1 MELHE
6 VRYFLTLCET
16 LNFRR
21 AAERSNVTQPA
32 LTRAIQK
39 LEQEFGG
46 LLFSRDRQPAHL
58 TELGR
63 LVYPQMQEIFRHA
76 EGVKNAA
83 RQFLTLEDAP
93 LRIGVMSTLGP
104 VLFARFLSG
113 FNDENPGVGI
123 GLRDGTPRA
132 LTTMLLDDAIDVAV
146 LAQPEPVAD
155 GLHAQP
161 LYRERFTVAFG
172 PSHRYE
178 GQQHVALAEMHGEI
192 YLRRVNCEFRE
203 FFAQL
208 LNQRGVGI
216 KVRYQSD
223 REEWVQTLATGG
235 FGICLLPEHLRI
247 APGLCIRPLV
257 EPEVTRTVSLVT
269 AAGRRFTPAVARF
282 VRQAMNYEWPD
293 LAPIVH
299 RFMPNGPGPPASV
312 LSEL

>member
-46 LLFSRDRQPAHL
+46 LLFCRDRQPTHL

-63 LVYPQMQEIFRHA
+63 LIYPQMLEILRHT

-93 LRIGVMSTLGP
+93 LRVGVMSTLGP

-123 GLRDGTPRA
+123 GLRDGTPGA
-132 LTTMLLDDAIDVAV
+132 LTTMLLDDAVDVAV
-146 LAQPEPVAD
+146 VAQPEPFGE

-172 PSHRYE
+172 PSHRFEDRQY
-178 GQQHVALAEMHGEI
+178 VALADMDGEI
-192 YLRRVNCEFRE
+192 YLRRVNCEYRE

-208 LNQRGVGI
+208 LTERAVGI

-223 REEWVQTLATGG
+223 REEWVQTLVAGG
-235 FGICLLPEHLRI
+235 FGICLLPEHLRV
-247 APGLCIRPLV
+247 APGLCSRPLA
-257 EPEVTRTVSLVT
+257 EPEVTRTISLVT
-269 AAGRRFTPAVARF
+269 AAGRRFTPALARF
-282 VRQAMNYEWPD
+282 VRQAMNYDWPD
-293 LAPIVH
+293 LAPVVH
-299 RFMPNGPGPPASV
+299 RFLPNGPSPPSSA
-312 LSEL
+312 LRGF

>member
-63 LVYPQMQEIFRHA
+63 LIQPQMQEIFRHA

-83 RQFLTLEDAP
+83 HQFLTLEDAP
-93 LRIGVMSTLGP
+93 LRVGVMSTLGP

-123 GLRDGTPRA
+123 GLRDGTPGA
-132 LTTMLLDDAIDVAV
+132 LTTMLLNDTVDVAV
-146 LAQPEPVAD
+146 LAQPGPVAD
-155 GLHAQP
+155 GLHVQP

-172 PSHRYE
+172 PGHRFE
-178 GQQHVALAEMHGEI
+178 SQQYVTLADMDGEI

-208 LNQRGVGI
+208 LAERGVGI

-223 REEWVQTLATGG
+223 REEWVQTLVTGG

-247 APGLCIRPLV
+247 TPGLRIRPLV
-257 EPEVTRTVSLVT
+257 EPEVTRTISLVT
-269 AAGRRFTPAVARF
+269 AAGRRFTPAAARF

-293 LAPIVH
+293 LAPVVY
-299 RFMPNGPGPPASV
+299 RFMANGPGPSASTAGGF
-312 LSEL
+312 